1 MRFGSFVFPVSHS
14 PESDGSIIDSTLA
27 EIELQDSLGFE
38 AAWLTE
44 HHFDGACAYV
54 DPVVFG
60 AAVASRTRRIKIGFA
75 VVEMA
80 FHHPVRLAA
89 QTALL
94 DNLSHGRLI
103 VGIGRGSAFNT
114 YEYLGFG
121 IPMDEGA
128 ERLSEAE
135 DLMVKAWTGE
145 DVRHHGRFWDV
156 SFPMLRPKPYQQPH
170 PPLVRACISEA
181 STRAMARIG
190 RPVLIGVQEDDE
202 IRSRIQLFEQ
212 EMSDAGFGDSE
223 VESALD
229 HCWFSKN
236 VFVAE
241 SYSEAREQ
249 SEPGFR
255 RERKHFREAR
265 EVFNPEGFPPL
276 DTSKPLPAGED
287 FEKACIVGTPSQVA
301 EQVAELRDLGVRNLM
316 MKLNIGEM
324 DSEAVRRSIELF
336 GREVMPHFEDQERT
350 ASAI

>member
-14 PESDGSIIDSTLA
+14 PDSDGAIIDSTLA

-121 IPMDEGA
+121 ISMEEGI
-128 ERLSEAE
+128 ERLAEAE
-135 DLMVKAWTGE
+135 ELMVKAWTGE
-145 DVRHHGRFWDV
+145 DVRHKGRFWDV
-156 SFPMLRPKPYQQPH
+156 TFPMLRPKPYQEPH
-170 PPLVRACISEA
+170 PPLVRACISEG
-181 STRAMARIG
+181 STLQMARIG
-190 RPVLIGVQEDDE
+190 RPVLIGVQENDE
-202 IRSRIQLFEQ
+202 IRSRIELFGR
-212 EMSDAGFGDSE
+212 EMAGAGFCEDD

-229 HCWFSKN
+229 RCWFSKN

-241 SYSEAREQ
+241 SYDEARELC
-249 SEPGFR
+249 EPGFM

-265 EVFNPEGFPPL
+265 EIYNPEGFPPL
-276 DTSKPLPAGED
+276 DPSKPLPAGED
-287 FEKACIVGTPSQVA
+287 FEKACIVGTPDQVA
-301 EQVAELRDLGVRNLM
+301 EQIAALRDLGVRNLM
-316 MKLNIGEM
+316 MKLNVGEM
-324 DSEAVRRSIELF
+324 DTHAVQKSIKLF
-336 GREVMPHFEDQERT
+336 GQHIMPKFSD
-350 ASAI
+350 

>member
-14 PESDGSIIDSTLA
+14 PESDAAIIDSTLA

-121 IPMDEGA
+121 ISMEEGV
-128 ERLSEAE
+128 ERLTEAE
-135 DLMVKAWTGE
+135 ELMVEAWTGE
-145 DVRHHGRFWDV
+145 DVRHKGRFWDV
-156 SFPMLRPKPYQQPH
+156 SFPMLRPKPYQEPH
-170 PPLVRACISEA
+170 PPLVRACISER
-181 STRAMARIG
+181 STREMARIG

-202 IRSRIQLFEQ
+202 IRSRIDLFGR
-212 EMSDAGFGDSE
+212 EMAGAGFGEAE

-229 HCWFSKN
+229 RCWFSKN
-236 VFVAE
+236 VFVAD
-241 SYSEAREQ
+241 SYDEARELC
-249 SEPGFR
+249 EPGFR

-265 EVFNPEGFPPL
+265 EIYNPEGFPPL
-276 DTSKPLPAGED
+276 DPSKPLPAGED
-287 FEKACIVGTPSQVA
+287 FDRACIVGTPDQVA
-301 EQVAELRDLGVRNLM
+301 EQIAALRDLGVRNLM
-316 MKLNIGEM
+316 MKLNVGEM
-324 DSEAVRRSIELF
+324 DTEAVQRSIKMF
-336 GREVMPHFEDQERT
+336 GSDVMPKFPD
-350 ASAI
+350 

>member
-1 MRFGSFVFPVSHS
+1 MRFGSFIFPVSHDPDRDS
-14 PESDGSIIDSTLA
+14 YIIDSTLD

-54 DPVVFG
+54 DPIVFG
-60 AAVASRTRRIKIGFA
+60 AAVASRTRNIKIGFA

-121 IPMDEGA
+121 ISMEEGI
-128 ERLSEAE
+128 ERLTEAE
-135 DLMVKAWTGE
+135 ELMVEAWTGE
-145 DVRHHGRFWDV
+145 DVRHKGRFWDV
-156 SFPMLRPKPYQQPH
+156 SFPMLRPKPYQEPH
-170 PPLVRACISEA
+170 PPLVRACISER
-181 STRAMARIG
+181 STREMARIG

-202 IRSRIQLFEQ
+202 IRSRIGLFGR
-212 EMSDAGFGDSE
+212 EMSEAGFSE
-223 VESALD
+223 NDVESALD
-229 HCWFSKN
+229 QCWFSKN

-241 SYSEAREQ
+241 TYEEARELF
-249 SEPGFR
+249 EPGFR

-265 EVFNPEGFPPL
+265 EIYNPEGFPPI
-276 DTSKPLPAGED
+276 DPTKPLPAGED
-287 FEKACIVGTPSQVA
+287 FEKACIVGTPDQVA
-301 EQVAELRDLGVRNLM
+301 DQIASLRDLGVRNLM
-316 MKLNIGEM
+316 MKLNVGEM
-324 DSEAVRRSIELF
+324 DTYAVQKSIKLI
-336 GREVMPHFEDQERT
+336 GQHIMPRFAD
-350 ASAI
+350 

>member
-14 PESDGSIIDSTLA
+14 PNSDSAIIDSTLA

-121 IPMDEGA
+121 ISMEEGV
-128 ERLSEAE
+128 ERLTEAE
-135 DLMVKAWTGE
+135 DLMVEAWTGE
-145 DVRHHGRFWDV
+145 DIRYRGRFWDV
-156 SFPMLRPKPYQQPH
+156 SFPMLRPKPYQKPH
-170 PPLVRACISEA
+170 PPLVRACISES
-181 STRAMARIG
+181 STLQMAKIG
-190 RPVLIGVQEDDE
+190 RPVLIGVQENDE
-202 IRSRIQLFEQ
+202 IRSRIDLFGR
-212 EMSDAGFGDSE
+212 EMTGAGFGEAE

-229 HCWFSKN
+229 RCWFSKN

-241 SYSEAREQ
+241 TYEEARDLC
-249 SEPGFR
+249 EPGFK
-255 RERKHFREAR
+255 RERRHFREAR
-265 EVFNPEGFPPL
+265 EIYNPEGFPPL
-276 DTSKPLPAGED
+276 DPSKPLPAGED
-287 FEKACIVGTPSQVA
+287 FEKACIVGTPDQVA
-301 EQVAELRDLGVRNLM
+301 EQIAALRDLGVRNLM
-316 MKLNIGEM
+316 MKLNVGEM
-324 DSEAVRRSIELF
+324 DTHAVQRSIKLF
-336 GREVMPHFEDQERT
+336 GQHVMPRF
-350 ASAI
+350 AN